1 MTSQV
6 RHLSCV
12 AEIRNYLLS
21 TIARN
26 IDISPAIIKDLAW
39 QLIMT
44 KISNEVEEEGGG
56 GEEALRLLH
65 QRILA
70 CRLCEQQ
77 GYIPA
82 ARPLVNG
89 RASDRMMVIG
99 QAPGHRSVA
108 KGQSF
113 SGPGGSIL
121 QKWLEQAGFPRGY
134 LHEHTYLSSLTRCD
148 PGRNPRGD
156 GDRRPS
162 PQEVALCRPFLEAE
176 LALLRPRVVL
186 LVGAM
191 AIEAYFGKVK
201 LEDVIGTFQERE
213 GMLFLPL
220 PHPSGVSR
228 WLNDPEHLKLLQQA
242 LEILAGWRV
251 AFGLADDYAG

>member
-6 RHLSCV
+6 RHLSCA

-21 TIARN
+21 TIVRN

-39 QLIMT
+39 QHIMT
-44 KISNEVEEEGGG
+44 KISSEVEEGA
-56 GEEALRLLH
+56 EALRVLH
-65 QRILA
+65 QRILN
-70 CRLCEQQ
+70 CRLCEEH
-77 GYIPA
+77 GYIPV
-82 ARPLVNG
+82 ARPLVHG
-89 RASDRMMVIG
+89 HASDRVMVIG

-108 KGQSF
+108 KGRSF

-162 PQEVALCRPFLEAE
+162 PQEVALCRSFLEAE
-176 LALLRPRVVL
+176 LELLQPKVVL

-191 AIEAYFGKVK
+191 AIEAYFGKAK
-201 LEDVIGTFQERE
+201 LEDVIGTFQERD
-213 GMLFLPL
+213 GMMFLPL

-228 WLNDPEHLKLLQQA
+228 WLNDAEHLKLLQRA
-242 LEILAGWRV
+242 LDILAGWR
-251 AFGLADDYAG
+251 ATYGL